1 MGPGGLN
8 PVLEQF
14 LQKTR
19 GLVLAAIVV
28 LLSAVFV
35 LQFGG
40 PQAQGC
46 SSGGAT
52 TAAVVDGRSISRGD
66 LRAAYV
72 LVGGDRYP
80 AELARQ
86 NRLEEMVLQGL
97 VEEALL
103 ADQARELGFV
113 VTEDDVMEQV
123 IEEGLIHVAMSV
135 DAGPYLPPAGPRRYD
150 FTDKD
155 GNFSKENLKRF
166 IQGGLQRSVRDF
178 TETQMAATLAQRM
191 REVVMS
197 SVEVGERE
205 IWNAYVREHEKATIT
220 YARFSPSYFA
230 SSLTP
235 SKDELDAYIQGAGSV
250 LDEAYEK
257 QKHRYTGLEKQVRAR
272 HILLKLDASADEA
285 QRQEVEAAAQKLL
298 ARAQAGEDFA
308 SLAQE
313 FSDDPSSAKKG
324 GDLGFNPKGR
334 MVAPFDEAQFAL
346 QPGEITAE
354 PVKSNFGYHIIKVEA
369 VREGDVPVD
378 EAKREIAE
386 QLWRKQQSEGLAAKA
401 ASTALAQ
408 LNDGMEADAISATLP
423 GAAAEG
429 EEADPLAPQFRE
441 SRSFGRG
448 DSPIAG
454 AFDSNPVAQAAFEL
468 TTDSPLP
475 KEAVK
480 LGEDYV
486 VFKLLTK
493 AEAKSSD
500 FEEDKERLRLQLLS
514 NRRNL
519 AVADYVRSL
528 VRKASANGQ
537 VTVSVA
543 EPESAEG

>member
-1 MGPGGLN
+1 MG
-8 PVLEQF
+8 
-14 LQKTR
+14 
-19 GLVLAAIVV
+19 
-28 LLSAVFV
+28 
-35 LQFGG
+35 
-40 PQAQGC
+40 
-46 SSGGAT
+46 
-52 TAAVVDGRSISRGD
+52 
-66 LRAAYV
+66 
-72 LVGGDRYP
+72 
-80 AELARQ
+80 
-86 NRLEEMVLQGL
+86 
-97 VEEALL
+97 
-103 ADQARELGFV
+103 
-113 VTEDDVMEQV
+113 
-123 IEEGLIHVAMSV
+123 
-135 DAGPYLPPAGPRRYD
+135 
-150 FTDKD
+150 
-155 GNFSKENLKRF
+155 
-166 IQGGLQRSVRDF
+166 
-178 TETQMAATLAQRM
+178 
-191 REVVMS
+191 
-197 SVEVGERE
+197 
-205 IWNAYVREHEKATIT
+205 
-220 YARFSPSYFA
+220 FA
-230 SSLTP
+230 P
-235 SKDELDAYIQGAGSV
+235 
-250 LDEAYEK
+250 
-257 QKHRYTGLEKQVRAR
+257 
-272 HILLKLDASADEA
+272 
-285 QRQEVEAAAQKLL
+285 
-298 ARAQAGEDFA
+298 
-308 SLAQE
+308 LAQE

-537 VTVSVA
+537 VT
-543 EPESAEG
+543 

>member
-1 MGPGGLN
+1 M
-8 PVLEQF
+8 LEQF